1 MFREQLMKALD
12 TAVKNFNGGMGD
24 NDAVIKAAAD
34 SQFNS
39 DQTQR
44 LLETYNTAKSIYF
57 FKSANDRRD
66 RFPLADPGVVLPALF
81 SGVAKAAPKAAGLTD
96 QAFYS
101 EREFH
106 YDGKWAFDQFGARQA
121 DEASMEKAAS
131 AQGTNL
137 SLDTL
142 YRSLKKHATVNRQ
155 TAERCTSTADF
166 CQYQHDESLRKLA
179 AFVSQAYHEPDRLAQ
194 VEHYMWS
201 LHGRDLAEPVVQDLL
216 TCLPATSAE
225 KRAGDR
231 LERLPTDFEQR
242 HPAEAALAKEAFE
255 ARFATGQLRA
265 LAVTFEKEAAGM
277 LQQWNEIAGFS
288 PVSEPAGSMSG
299 FFAEAL
305 RGRLSKQAA
314 TGQSPLDQMAYP
326 PAGQPL
332 KAKQSPTQQP
342 RQPRDGGGRE
352 KEEGE
357 KAKPGKEKA
366 PESLLSKVLAGAGT
380 AVGGGVSKA
389 LETPIQRAM
398 ASLTSGGEAE
408 DAQRLTGTLRN
419 MQRKL
424 LLEDLMVNDP
434 VLSGE
439 DPQSVITAYQTMVNV
454 APEVSLNKEIVRSVI
469 RTAVNAVSFSPFDAK
484 NIAELEGE
492 MRKNLGYTLP
502 KAEGARA

>member
-44 LLETYNTAKSIYF
+44 LLETYNTAKSV
-57 FKSANDRRD
+57 
-66 RFPLADPGVVLPALF
+66 GLPALF

-121 DEASMEKAAS
+121 DEASMEKAAG
-131 AQGTNL
+131 ARGTNL

-142 YRSLKKHATVNRQ
+142 YRSLKKHATTTRQ

-242 HPAEAALAKEAFE
+242 HPKEAALAKEAFE

-277 LQQWNEIAGFS
+277 LRQWNEIAGFS

-332 KAKQSPTQQP
+332 KAKQPQTQQT
-342 RQPRDGGGRE
+342 RQPRDGGRE

-357 KAKPGKEKA
+357 KAKPSKEKA
-366 PESLLSKVLAGAGT
+366 PESLMSKVLAGAGT
-380 AVGGGVSKA
+380 AVGGGVREA

-424 LLEDLMVNDP
+424 LLEDLLINDP
-434 VLSGE
+434 LLSGE
-439 DPQSVITAYQTMVNV
+439 DPQAVITAYQTMVNV
-454 APEVSLNKEIVRSVI
+454 APEVSLNKENKEIVRSVI
-469 RTAVNAVSFSPFDAK
+469 RTAVNAVGFSSFDAK